1 MSRTLSFHSFQS
13 WRIEVWKL
21 ATGAFDMLQCHW
33 CDSGATHAGSMGEG
47 GVVRE
52 DWKVRNIKCTVALWL
67 LVSKSF
73 GKTDLLHLQQPVAAA
88 CVLHRCILRDVA
100 PGDVLR
106 GFLRGVHSTEISN
119 CATWQLQQF
128 QDSEMEHEGTHMLN
142 HSEKVSVFVLD
153 YVPGLGICIILYFA
167 YCFEYRFDSTIF
179 YPRIDH
185 RFSIIPSHS
194 TCT

>member
-1 MSRTLSFHSFQS
+1 MSRTLSFHSTFLENWGVKACFGS
-13 WRIEVWKL
+13 IWH
-21 ATGAFDMLQCHW
+21 ATMSLMWLRSYPVTGIH
-33 CDSGATHAGSMGEG
+33 GSVG

-153 YVPGLGICIILYFA
+153 YVPGLGICIIL
-167 YCFEYRFDSTIF
+167 CFEYRFDSTIF